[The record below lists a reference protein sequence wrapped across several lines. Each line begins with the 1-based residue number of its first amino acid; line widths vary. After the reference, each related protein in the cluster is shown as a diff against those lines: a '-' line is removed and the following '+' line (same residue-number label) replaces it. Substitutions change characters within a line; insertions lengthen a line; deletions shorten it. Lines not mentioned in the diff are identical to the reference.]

1 MRVLKNSQQNN
12 SETVTNDH
20 YKEILKEKYLSLQE
34 RQEIIYELRLKQYN
48 DGVSKKKARVS
59 KNSRQNNSEKVT
71 NESDKEMSKEK
82 YISLEERQKFIDNLG
97 INIIV

>member
-1 MRVLKNSQQNN
+1 MGYQ
-12 SETVTNDH
+12 
-20 YKEILKEKYLSLQE
+20 
-34 RQEIIYELRLKQYN
+34 
-48 DGVSKKKARVS
+48 KKARVS